1 MYVDK
6 YFTQD
11 KKKSVE
17 SMVYFIKEEL
27 RNRLLNNDWM
37 ENSTK
42 QKAILKLDRMKVKIG
57 YPEKWKDYNLLD
69 INSKSSYF
77 VNNLRCNNFEFMYN
91 IEGELYQPKDLSKWF
106 MAPHIGNN
114 A

>member
-1 MYVDK
+1 
-6 YFTQD
+6 
-11 KKKSVE
+11 
-17 SMVYFIKEEL
+17 
-27 RNRLLNNDWM
+27 M

-77 VNNLRCNNFEFMYN
+77 VNN
-91 IEGELYQPKDLSKWF
+91 
-106 MAPHIGNN
+106 
-114 A
+114 